1 MLYHLFDY
9 LDKTFDFYGAGVF
22 QYISF
27 RAGMA
32 SFLSLL
38 ISMVFGKY
46 IISFLKKNQF
56 SESIRDLGL
65 SGEKVKKGTPT
76 MGGIII
82 ILSIVIPT
90 FLFSKLSNIYVIIML
105 IVTIWMGIIGFLDD
119 YLKISKKNKD
129 GLKPKFK
136 IFGQVSLGV
145 IIGLIIVFHDDIV
158 VRQFNNE
165 SVNTIENN
173 HLDTKELITTI
184 PFVKNNE
191 FNYKWLLPVELN
203 KFDWILYIIVVIF
216 IITAVSNGSN
226 LTDGL
231 DGLAAGTSAIIGI
244 TLAIFSYLS
253 GNIIFSDYL
262 NILYIPNI
270 GEIVIF
276 CFAFVGACIGFIW
289 YNSYPA
295 QVFMGD
301 TGSLSIGAIIAVLSI
316 IIKKELLI
324 PILCGVF
331 FIESLSV
338 IIQVTYFK
346 YTKRKLGKGKR
357 VFLMAP
363 LHHHYQLKG
372 IHETKIV
379 SRFWMIGILLA
390 ILTLTTLKLR

>member
-32 SFLSLL
+32 SVLSLL

-46 IISFLKKNQF
+46 IISFLNKNQF
-56 SESIRDLGL
+56 SESIRELGL

-105 IVTIWMGIIGFLDD
+105 LVTIWMGIIGFLDD

-136 IFGQVSLGV
+136 IFGQISLG
-145 IIGLIIVFHDDIV
+145 IIVGLILVFNDDIV
-158 VRQFNNE
+158 VREFNDQTE
-165 SVNTIENN
+165 NTIENN
-173 HLDTKELITTI
+173 HVDTKELITTI
-184 PFVKNNE
+184 PFIKNNE
-191 FNYKWLLPVELN
+191 FNYKWLLPDFLN
-203 KFDWILYIIVVIF
+203 EYAWILYILVVIF

-231 DGLAAGTSAIIGI
+231 DGLAAGSSAIIGI

-253 GNIIFSDYL
+253 GNIIFSNYL

-346 YTKRKLGKGKR
+346 YTKRKFGKGKR
-357 VFLMAP
+357 IFLMAP

>member
-32 SFLSLL
+32 SVLSLL

-46 IISFLKKNQF
+46 IISFLNKNQF
-56 SESIRDLGL
+56 SESIRELGL

-105 IVTIWMGIIGFLDD
+105 LVTIWMGIIGFLDD
-119 YLKISKKNKD
+119 YLKISKNNKD

-136 IFGQVSLGV
+136 IFGQISLG
-145 IIGLIIVFHDDIV
+145 IIVGLILVFNDDIV
-158 VRQFNNE
+158 VREFNDQTE
-165 SVNTIENN
+165 NTIENN
-173 HLDTKELITTI
+173 HVDTKELITTI
-184 PFVKNNE
+184 PFIKNNE
-191 FNYKWLLPVELN
+191 FNYKWLLPDFLN
-203 KFDWILYIIVVIF
+203 EYAWILYILVVIF

-231 DGLAAGTSAIIGI
+231 DGLAAGSSAIIGI

-253 GNIIFSDYL
+253 GNIIFSNYL

-276 CFAFVGACIGFIW
+276 SFAFVGACIGFIW

-346 YTKRKLGKGKR
+346 YTKRKFGKGKR
-357 VFLMAP
+357 IFLMAP

>member
-136 IFGQVSLGV
+136 IFGQISLGV
-145 IIGLIIVFHDDIV
+145 IIGLILVFHDDIV

-165 SVNTIENN
+165 SINTIENN

-203 KFDWILYIIVVIF
+203 KFAL
-216 IITAVSNGSN
+216 
-226 LTDGL
+226 
-231 DGLAAGTSAIIGI
+231 
-244 TLAIFSYLS
+244 
-253 GNIIFSDYL
+253 
-262 NILYIPNI
+262 
-270 GEIVIF
+270 E
-276 CFAFVGACIGFIW
+276 
-289 YNSYPA
+289 
-295 QVFMGD
+295 
-301 TGSLSIGAIIAVLSI
+301 
-316 IIKKELLI
+316 ELLA
-324 PILCGVF
+324 LVAF
-331 FIESLSV
+331 KV
-338 IIQVTYFK
+338 II
-346 YTKRKLGKGKR
+346 
-357 VFLMAP
+357 
-363 LHHHYQLKG
+363 
-372 IHETKIV
+372 
-379 SRFWMIGILLA
+379 
-390 ILTLTTLKLR
+390 